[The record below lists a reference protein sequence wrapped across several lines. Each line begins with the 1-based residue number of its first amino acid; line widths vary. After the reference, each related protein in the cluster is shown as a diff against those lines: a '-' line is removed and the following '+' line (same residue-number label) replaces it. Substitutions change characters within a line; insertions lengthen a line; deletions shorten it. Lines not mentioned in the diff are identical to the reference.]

1 MDPYIES
8 RALWSDFHNA
18 LASQIRAQ
26 LNATIQ
32 PNYFA
37 RMTPHV
43 TYDVIEVNAMQP
55 YGSPLSQKTQGIYPD
70 VSIWGNKTPASGGVM
85 IAQPIITPAPVES
98 KVKLEVPLRL
108 YSIEIR
114 DVESKGLVTVI
125 EILSPVNKQQ
135 GHESYKSYLRKRRDL
150 LRSEVHLMEID
161 LLRGG
166 KRPPLET
173 EVPPAPYYVTLSR
186 ADHRPIVSVWPIQ
199 LTDSLP
205 ILPVP
210 LLDPDPDVSFDLGRA
225 VKTVYEESAYGLE
238 INYQQPPP
246 PPALTDEES
255 RWLQKLLHET
265 THEK

>member
-1 MDPYIES
+1 MPSPFPGMDPYIEN
-8 RALWSDFHNA
+8 RALWSDFHNN
-18 LASQIRAQ
+18 LASQIRAK

-43 TYDVIEVNAMQP
+43 TYDIIEINAMQP
-55 YGSPLSQKTQGIYPD
+55 YSNPLSQKPQGIYPD
-70 VSIWGNKTPASGGVM
+70 VSIWKNRVPATGGVM
-85 IAQPIITPAPVES
+85 IAQPITPAPVES

-108 YSIEIR
+108 YNIEIR
-114 DVESKGLVTVI
+114 EVESKGLVTVI
-125 EILSPVNKQQ
+125 EILSPVNKQP

-150 LRSEVHLMEID
+150 LRSEVHLLEID

-173 EVPPAPYYVTLSR
+173 EVPLAPYYVTLSR

-199 LTDSLP
+199 LADLLP

-225 VKTVYEESAYGLE
+225 VKTVYEEGAYGLE
-238 INYQQPPP
+238 INYHLPPP
-246 PPALTDEES
+246 PPALTDKES
-255 RWLQKLLHET
+255 HWLRELLH
-265 THEK
+265 